1 MSSKPDPLG
10 PYATPEEL
18 AKGRR
23 RAALMLVVGAAALV
37 LAVVARRYV
46 DDETL
51 VRTYVLAGALHLVAA
66 IGPIV
71 RISRTAEFEHA
82 D

>member
-1 MSSKPDPLG
+1 MSRKTDPLG

-23 RAALMLVVGAAALV
+23 RAALFLVIGAAALV

-46 DDETL
+46 DDANL
-51 VRTYVLAGALHLVAA
+51 VRTYVLAGGLHLAAA

-71 RISRTAEFEHA
+71 RISRTGEFERV

>member
-1 MSSKPDPLG
+1 MSRKPDPLG

-18 AKGRR
+18 ARGQR
-23 RAALMLVVGAAALV
+23 RATLMLVIGAAALV

-46 DDETL
+46 HDEAL
-51 VRTYVLAGALHLVAA
+51 VRTYLFAGGLHLLAA
-66 IGPIV
+66 VGLIF
-71 RISRTAEFEHA
+71 RISRTGDFERV

>member
-1 MSSKPDPLG
+1 MSRTPDPFA

-18 AKGRR
+18 ARGRR

-37 LAVVARRYV
+37 LAIVARRYV
-46 DDETL
+46 DDVRL
-51 VRTYVLAGALHLVAA
+51 VRTYLLAGGLHLVAA

-71 RISRTAEFEHA
+71 RISRTGEFEPV